1 MHRWKKF
8 LEVIILCVWVVVG
21 MFISELIIAYPLYWL
36 LGEHLSEPFWN
47 SLYIILADLLR
58 IIIIILLPHFCT
70 KHWQTTR
77 EELGLNGL
85 PTWTDVGLGPI
96 AYVAYIFLFSG
107 ALELMKNFSWFD
119 ATEVQ
124 DLGYTTLINPADK
137 IIAFIALAVITP
149 IVEEIIFRGFLYGKI
164 RARLPMLP
172 SILIVSVLFGA
183 LHGQWNVA
191 IGVFILSVLNCSL
204 REITGTIYAGIL
216 AHMTMNGLAVFV
228 KYVLL

>member
-58 IIIIILLPHFCT
+58 IVIIILLPHFCT

-119 ATEVQ
+119 ATEAQ

-216 AHMTMNGLAVFV
+216 THMTMNGLAVFV